1 MTSKPVM
8 LAKDE
13 DSGHGG
19 CPSVYLDGDELV
31 VQGPA
36 ADLSQLANVLAGETA
51 ARIKISVVRNALQRL
66 GETG

>member
-13 DSGHGG
+13 DSGHSG

-36 ADLSQLANVLAGETA
+36 SDLSQLVNVLPGETA
-51 ARIKISVVRNALQRL
+51 ARIKVSVVRKAMQRL
-66 GETG
+66 DEAG

>member
-19 CPSVYLDGDELV
+19 CPSIYLDGDELV

-36 ADLSQLANVLAGETA
+36 ADLSQLANVLVGETA
-51 ARIKISVVRNALQRL
+51 ARIKISVVRKALQHL